1 MVLAQMFSNTSLTCS
16 ALSWQTCFYGPVT
29 LTWHYRNRTLQ
40 NSTKY
45 TIIVEHKNNNCERR
59 LLKAESTLKIFNVTD
74 EDAGEYFCQLKC
86 SFLIRV
92 EKDSIALVTFVKP
105 GGETKIHNF
114 CFLLSDAFLRRLYF
128 YRKIIC

>member
-16 ALSWQTCFYGPVT
+16 ALSWKTCFSGLV

-40 NSTKY
+40 NITKY
-45 TIIVEHKNNNCERR
+45 KITVEHKTNNCERQ

-74 EDAGEYFCQLKC
+74 EDAGEYFCQMKC
-86 SFLIRV
+86 SFMKRV

-105 GGETKIHNF
+105 AGGTKIHNF
-114 CFLLSDAFLRRLYF
+114 CFLLSDAFSRRLYF
-128 YRKIIC
+128 RTKIRC